1 MKIGI
6 YLIKGRAKKAIHRYR
21 LAFGCTFSLPP
32 SPCLSLPLG
41 PTLSFTHFRLLPFCS
56 LSFPVSAGTAQRA
69 RDQEKSWTGKIIIR
83 KYSQYAFQLVIFA
96 AMIFLVQSWCWCFA
110 VVHRV
115 SMSIPAHTSQ
125 QVADIQKIYCT
136 SYFIITTTPYRSEC
150 QTPKTEPNSAE
161 QKKECAS
168 FRTPTTYRFSVRVF
182 FPSVCTVFESTHLHR
197 AGKKKTSKFK
207 LNNICVCACT
217 HHFSHRA
224 VTRHNFCCCYRTSSQ
239 FKLDKRRQNAG
250 KTSSYLPTTL
260 PLPSRT
266 KFPHIIMCEYRRAR
280 KSRPWPNS
288 RGF

>member
-96 AMIFLVQSWCWCFA
+96 AIIFLVQSWCWCFA

-161 QKKECAS
+161 QKKRMRELSHTNDIPILSSCIFPLGVYG
-168 FRTPTTYRFSVRVF
+168 FRIHTF
-182 FPSVCTVFESTHLHR
+182 
-197 AGKKKTSKFK
+197 A
-207 LNNICVCACT
+207 
-217 HHFSHRA
+217 
-224 VTRHNFCCCYRTSSQ
+224 
-239 FKLDKRRQNAG
+239 
-250 KTSSYLPTTL
+250 
-260 PLPSRT
+260 PSRQ
-266 KFPHIIMCEYRRAR
+266 KKNIEI
-280 KSRPWPNS
+280 
-288 RGF
+288 